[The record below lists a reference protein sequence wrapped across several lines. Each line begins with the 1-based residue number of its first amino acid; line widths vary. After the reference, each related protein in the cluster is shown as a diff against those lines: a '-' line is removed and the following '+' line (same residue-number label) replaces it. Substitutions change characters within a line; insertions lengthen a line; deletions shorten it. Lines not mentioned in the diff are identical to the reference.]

1 MAKQVTTLF
10 IRDTGINVLVM
21 KGRQVAKWARSPLEP
36 GLVSQGLILDEDT
49 VAEKVKELFS
59 REKLNTKKV
68 IAGLSGFDSLYRVVT
83 LPDLPEAIIPEAVRR
98 EAQRTIPTSLDEV
111 YFSYQALPGT
121 AEKRFFLATYP
132 RNTTDALVRTLRK
145 AGIAPYVMD
154 LAPLALSRIPDEP
167 RAVIVNARSDHLDIM
182 VIADRI
188 PQVIRTLSLPGES
201 DSLED
206 NIPIIAEEFSR
217 TVTFYNSG
225 HLEYQLDD
233 SVPVYVC
240 GDLAAAPESWETLV
254 GASGQPVSPLPSPV
268 PAPEGF
274 DPIEF
279 MVNIGLGLKELLLEK
294 GEAHFSIVNFNA
306 LPAVHV
312 PPSFSILRVLVPVG
326 VVIGVAALVFLGIS
340 VLTNRAQIETLR
352 TDVARAE
359 GLVVQEQSDIAAL
372 RAEVTSTE
380 DTANTLRDTI
390 VALDQG
396 RADMYLDLRDI
407 DRAARRHNVQW
418 ESIRH
423 VGESVTVGG
432 RAGVPCYVYNYSRY
446 FRDDSD
452 RPFLSVWVS
461 PVECRRPDGC
471 QFTLIIS
478 K

>member
-21 KGRQVAKWARSPLEP
+21 KGRQVAKWAQSPLEP

-49 VAEKVKELFS
+49 VAEKVRDLFS
-59 REKLNTKKV
+59 REKLNPKKV
-68 IAGLSGFDSLYRVVT
+68 IAGLSGFDSLYRVAT

-121 AEKRFFLATYP
+121 TENRFFLATYP

-154 LAPLALSRIPDEP
+154 LAPLALSRVPDDP

-201 DSLED
+201 DSLEE

-240 GDLAAAPESWETLV
+240 GELAAAPESWETLV
-254 GASGQPVSPLPSPV
+254 GASGHPVSPLPSPV

-279 MVNIGLGLKELLLEK
+279 MVNIGLALKELLPDK
-294 GEAHFSIVNFNA
+294 GEAHYSLVNFNA
-306 LPAVHV
+306 LPAAHV

-326 VVIGVAALVFLGIS
+326 VVIGIAVIVFLGIS
-340 VLTNRAQIETLR
+340 VLTNRAEIETLQ
-352 TDVARAE
+352 TDVTATERRATD
-359 GLVVQEQSDIAAL
+359 EQRDVTAL
-372 RAEVTSTE
+372 RAEVAAVDETE
-380 DTANTLRDTI
+380 VALRETAAAIARDRAEMHEDLEVIIRLAGDRVTLGTANHSGGSISLSGTARDVDAAYAYARALRNS
-390 VALDQG
+390 G
-396 RADMYLDLRDI
+396 RFR
-407 DRAARRHNVQW
+407 
-418 ESIRH
+418 
-423 VGESVTVGG
+423 TV
-432 RAGVPCYVYNYSRY
+432 
-446 FRDDSD
+446 
-452 RPFLSVWVS
+452 WIS
-461 PVECRRPDGC
+461 PVSAEGS
-471 QFTLIIS
+471 FSIALTI
-478 K
+478 